1 MNTLKQK
8 SIILILVESSILSMT
23 CVIYSNKYQKHTIVR
38 FPVSNGKPYSF
49 RTVSYH
55 WFCFVSFFP
64 FYCYFSLLFFL
75 FFFFCFTFFCA
86 EDFSEMGCLIF
97 VKFLAWIYMYYHL
110 KFQHLFRFVKIT
122 FGSGSGA
129 SCCNIILTS
138 SPRISPKTSKDKKL
152 KFSRMLEDMLV

>member
-75 FFFFCFTFFCA
+75 FFFFLLYIFLCRRFLRDGLSDFRQIFSMDLHVLSSEVSTSFSFC
-86 EDFSEMGCLIF
+86 
-97 VKFLAWIYMYYHL
+97 KNY
-110 KFQHLFRFVKIT
+110 FRFRFRCV
-122 FGSGSGA
+122 
-129 SCCNIILTS
+129 
-138 SPRISPKTSKDKKL
+138 
-152 KFSRMLEDMLV
+152 ML

>member
-64 FYCYFSLLFFL
+64 LLLLFFTPFFFLFFL
-75 FFFFCFTFFCA
+75 FLLYIFCA
-86 EDFSEMGCLIF
+86 EDFSEMGHPIF
-97 VKFLAWIYMYYHL
+97 VKFSTSIYYHL
-110 KFQHLFRFVKIT
+110 KFTPHFRCRKNHFLFGLISHFVFFSWPLVHATHQKRVKIESWN
-122 FGSGSGA
+122 FQQ
-129 SCCNIILTS
+129 
-138 SPRISPKTSKDKKL
+138 
-152 KFSRMLEDMLV
+152 